1 MNQRRIHVTAAAA
14 FAAALLLSACHGSED
29 GNGPPP
35 AAGAALRVAT
45 LKVEP
50 KSVPAYA
57 SVPGTVAA
65 VRQARIASRLTGYVE
80 RLAVRAGDSVKA
92 GELLVAID
100 PADTRGQLA
109 QAQAGL
115 ARAQA
120 TLANAASNRARFT
133 NLYREGAA
141 TRQQYEGVE
150 RDYAAARSQVAAAR
164 AGVDMAHAQ
173 SAYADIRAP
182 FAGVIVERDA
192 DAGDL
197 ATPGRTLLV
206 LEDPAWLEVRAQV
219 DEATYAALAPDQT
232 VPVRSGANLIEAKLA
247 QRVPAGDPLSHTHL
261 IKLALP
267 PGAPVASGGYV
278 TVEVPLG
285 TRQALVVPASAV
297 VTRAGITG
305 VFVVAPDGAAQF
317 RLVRAGSSGPA
328 GIEIQA
334 GLSAGETVVQA
345 PDERIENGTRIAPKG
360 HGGA

>member
-1 MNQRRIHVTAAAA
+1 MNQRRVLVMTAAAC
-14 FAAALLLSACHGSED
+14 AAALLLAACHGPGAE
-29 GNGPPP
+29 NGTAP
-35 AAGAALRVAT
+35 AGAALRVAT

-50 KSVPAYA
+50 KSVPEYA

-65 VRQARIASRLTGYVE
+65 LQQVRIASRLTGYIE

-120 TLANAASNRARFT
+120 TLADAASNRTRFA

-164 AGVDMAHAQ
+164 AAVDMAHAQ
-173 SAYADIRAP
+173 SAYAEIRAP

-192 DAGDL
+192 EAGDL

-206 LEDPAWLEVRAQV
+206 MEDPARLEVRAQV

-278 TVEVPLG
+278 MLEVPLG

-297 VTRAGITG
+297 VTRAGIAG
-305 VFVVAPDGAAQF
+305 VFVVSADGAAQF
-317 RLVRAGSSGPA
+317 RLVREGASGPA

-334 GLSAGETVVQA
+334 GLSAGETIVQA
-345 PDERIENGTRIAPKG
+345 PDERIENGTRIAPDS

>member
-1 MNQRRIHVTAAAA
+1 MNPRRVLIAAASA
-14 FAAALLLSACHGSED
+14 CALLLAGCHGSEAD
-29 GNGPPP
+29 KGASP
-35 AAGAALRVAT
+35 AGAALRVAT
-45 LKVEP
+45 LKVEAR
-50 KSVPAYA
+50 SVPDYA

-65 VRQARIASRLTGYVE
+65 VRQARIASRLSGYVE
-80 RLAVRAGDSVKA
+80 RVTVHAGDSVKA

-115 ARAQA
+115 ARAEA
-120 TLANAASNRARFT
+120 TLADATSNHTRFA

-164 AGVDMAHAQ
+164 AAVDMARAQ

-182 FAGVIVERDA
+182 YAGVIVERDA
-192 DAGDL
+192 DPGDL

-206 LEDPAWLEVRAQV
+206 LEDPAELEVRAQV
-219 DEATYAALAPDQT
+219 DDATYAALQAGQA
-232 VPVRSGANLIEAKLA
+232 VPVLSGAKRIEAKLA
-247 QRVPAGDPLSHTHL
+247 QRVPAADPLSHTHL
-261 IKLALP
+261 VKLALP
-267 PGAPVASGGYV
+267 PGAPVASGSYV

-285 TRQALVVPASAV
+285 VRHALVVPASAV
-297 VTRAGITG
+297 VTRAGIAG

-317 RLVRAGSSGPA
+317 RLVRVGASGPS

-334 GLSAGETVVQA
+334 GLSPGEVIVTA
-345 PDERIENGTRIAPKG
+345 PDERIENGTRIAPVSD
-360 HGGA
+360 GGA